1 MMLDKFFIAVEI
13 TGKVLDKWLEGKGG
27 GPQGWPSQV
36 FPSYHN
42 YPSLLE

>member
-27 GPQGWPSQV
+27 GVLKDDLPKCFLV
-36 FPSYHN
+36 IITT
-42 YPSLLE
+42 LLY